1 MKTKLVKAEATYGVD
16 AQRTSEFKTIAWHQ
30 LSDAKKKVKANS
42 IGIGKWMKKFSG
54 KPKKWSSNPLD
65 AFFMGKE
72 KAAVKKEKAVAKYEK
87 AKAVEKAAFAKALA
101 AEKAA
106 EAAGFSDEN
115 LNNEAKSSITAWRD
129 THLKASKAKK
139 KTKAKAYNQIGY
151 LILLGIVFALFFGIG
166 IFAMGKPLG
175 EFLKGFVFVFLIA
188 LLAYIGSSQATM
200 KYYGIGYAAWAIFF
214 GMLIKQHGRN
224 PKMGHAGGSDRVL
237 YQNRA
242 CAVGCQ
248 DSV

>member
-16 AQRTSEFKTIAWHQ
+16 ARRTSEFKTIAWHQ
-30 LSDAKKKVKANS
+30 LSDTKKKVKANS

-54 KPKKWSSNPLD
+54 KPKKWSNNPLD

-72 KAAVKKEKAVAKYEK
+72 KAVAKYEK
-87 AKAVEKAAFAKALA
+87 VKAVEKEAFAKALA

-106 EAAGFSDEN
+106 EAAGFSNEK

-139 KTKAKAYNQIGY
+139 KTKVKAFNQIGY

-166 IFAMGKPLG
+166 IVAMGKPLG

-214 GMLIKQHGRN
+214 GMLIKQHGRD
-224 PKMGHAGGSDRVL
+224 PEMGHAGGSDRVL

-242 CAVGCQ
+242 CSVGCQ